1 MTREEAISRAY
12 EESLSVFWIANLGA
26 ALRDAALEELR
37 VRAACRRMGHND
49 DGRVSVTLE
58 VNAMD
63 VDSTWRDMLNAIRDY
78 K

>member
-49 DGRVSVTLE
+49 DGRMTITLTL
-58 VNAMD
+58 NAVD
-63 VDSTWRDMLNAIRDY
+63 VDSTVRELI
-78 K
+78 KVLK